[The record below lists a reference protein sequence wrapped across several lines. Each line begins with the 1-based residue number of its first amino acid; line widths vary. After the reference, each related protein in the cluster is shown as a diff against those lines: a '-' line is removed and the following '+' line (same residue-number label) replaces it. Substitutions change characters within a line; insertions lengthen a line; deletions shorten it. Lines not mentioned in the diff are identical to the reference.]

1 LDKQEG
7 ESVQTNI
14 DLQPKKSSSPKKR
27 LTKNAEPISRITRND
42 WNPFERADPRVLEKV
57 MREST
62 KQKNYEYEDA
72 LL

>member
-1 LDKQEG
+1 MN
-7 ESVQTNI
+7 T

-27 LTKNAEPISRITRND
+27 YSKNAELICLIISND

-62 KQKNYEYEDA
+62 KQRRQEFEDA
-72 LL
+72 PI

>member
-1 LDKQEG
+1 M
-7 ESVQTNI
+7 QTNI
-14 DLQPKKSSSPKKR
+14 DLQPKKSSFPKKR
-27 LTKNAEPISRITRND
+27 YSKNAELISRITRND
-42 WNPFERADPRVLEKV
+42 WNPFERVDPRVLEKV